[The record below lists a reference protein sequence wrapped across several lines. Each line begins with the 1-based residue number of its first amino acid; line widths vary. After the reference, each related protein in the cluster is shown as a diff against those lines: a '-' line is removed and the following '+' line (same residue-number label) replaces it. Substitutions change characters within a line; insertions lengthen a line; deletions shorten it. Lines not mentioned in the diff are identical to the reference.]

1 MLTSSPSPTTRWTQS
16 KGELKGQMCNL
27 VFIHRLFSDDVN
39 LSTTRYLNLSN
50 NLLKISNSI
59 HHSLFGTFKALVGL
73 EQLDLSFNQINLTS
87 VDQYVKDVH
96 PILTHL
102 NYINLRGNPLV
113 RLEEHI
119 FYGLRKSPLK
129 ELNFQGC
136 ELESID
142 PRK

>member
-1 MLTSSPSPTTRWTQS
+1 
-16 KGELKGQMCNL
+16 MCNL
-27 VFIHRLFSDDVN
+27 VFIHRLLSDDVN

-50 NLLKISNSI
+50 NLLTMSNSI

-73 EQLDLSFNQINLTS
+73 EQLDLSFNKINLTS

-96 PILTHL
+96 PILPNL

>member
-1 MLTSSPSPTTRWTQS
+1 M
-16 KGELKGQMCNL
+16 
-27 VFIHRLFSDDVN
+27 
-39 LSTTRYLNLSN
+39 
-50 NLLKISNSI
+50 SNSI
-59 HHSLFGTFKALVGL
+59 HHSLLGTFKALVGL
-73 EQLDLSFNQINLTS
+73 EQLDLSFNKINLTS

-96 PILTHL
+96 PILPNL

-142 PRK
+142 PRKGRVPKKTRIFYGLLPKPPSDPPPVWSFYG

>member
-1 MLTSSPSPTTRWTQS
+1 MLQLSFYP
-16 KGELKGQMCNL
+16 
-27 VFIHRLFSDDVN
+27 HRLLSDDVN

-50 NLLKISNSI
+50 NLLTMSNSI

-73 EQLDLSFNQINLTS
+73 EHLDLSFNKINLTS

-96 PILTHL
+96 PILPKL
-102 NYINLRGNPLV
+102 NYVNLRGNPLV

-119 FYGLRKSPLK
+119 FYGLRNSPLK

-142 PRK
+142 PRKCTKI